1 MKFKLKP
8 TKSFEKNLI
17 RLSFN
22 EQKLVAKKLTLLM
35 DNPFYPSLRTKKIQ
49 GFQGLFE
56 CSINMDIR
64 LIWKYEG
71 EDIILMLDIGHH
83 SLIDNI

>member
-17 RLSFN
+17 RLSLN
-22 EQKLVAKKLTLLM
+22 EQKLVAKKLILLM

-64 LIWKYEG
+64 LIWRYEG